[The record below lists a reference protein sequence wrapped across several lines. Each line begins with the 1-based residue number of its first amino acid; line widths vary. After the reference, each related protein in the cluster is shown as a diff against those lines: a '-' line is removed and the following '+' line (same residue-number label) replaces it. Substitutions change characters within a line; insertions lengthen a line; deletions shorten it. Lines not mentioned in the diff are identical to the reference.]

1 MVLTQL
7 VLVEAVVVHT
17 EELLVQVVQAVVVLV
32 QPQIQLVVL
41 VQVALEVAVAV
52 GVIPALIAV
61 KQMVELV
68 VQALLFLDTNINRI
82 DYGTLCRNR

>member
-82 DYGTLCRNR
+82 DYGTLYRNR